1 MLRHDSYPTSY
12 RADARMAFRNE
23 ILSQSTVRSLGD
35 SYELTGEHGVE
46 AHEKSSAGT
55 SKTSLTVKAKCFWN
69 FGHI

>member
-1 MLRHDSYPTSY
+1 MIDTLR
-12 RADARMAFRNE
+12 AIERMQEWRSGMRYFV
-23 ILSQSTVRSLGD
+23 TVDGPELGD

-46 AHEKSSAGT
+46 VHEKSSAGT